1 MFLNFLG
8 ALGFLTRVRV
18 PDRALARPLN
28 DTAKY
33 FSLVGLLLG
42 IVLAG
47 IFAALSFVFPP
58 AIAVTLVF
66 AASALITG
74 AFHEDGFAD
83 TVDGFG
89 GGWTKE
95 DVLRI
100 MQDSRIGSFG
110 ALGLVLLVVLKIQS
124 LSSIDLEWI
133 GPTIILANA
142 LSRFVSTTFVFSH
155 DYVRFEGKSKP
166 LADGIDKH
174 SLLLC
179 AVFGLVPVA
188 LFPIKVG
195 ATILLVTVALWLF
208 WSYRIR
214 SRIGGYTGDT
224 LGAIQQLTELLV
236 FLVVAAWTFI

>member
-1 MFLNFLG
+1 MLLNFLG
-8 ALGFLTRVRV
+8 AVGFLTRIRV

-42 IVLAG
+42 IGLAG
-47 IFAALSFVFPP
+47 IFAATSFLFPP
-58 AIAVTLVF
+58 TITITLLF

-89 GGWTKE
+89 GGWTKA

-110 ALGLVLLVVLKIQS
+110 ALGLILLVILKIQA
-124 LSSIDLEWI
+124 LSSVDLEWI
-133 GPTIILANA
+133 GPTIILASA
-142 LSRFVSTTFVFSH
+142 LSRFVSTTFVFTH
-155 DYVRFEGKSKP
+155 EYVRFEGKSKP
-166 LADGIDKH
+166 LADGIDLR
-174 SLLLC
+174 SLLVC
-179 AVFGLVPVA
+179 AFFGLLPLA
-188 LFPIKVG
+188 LFPLTVSLVVLL
-195 ATILLVTVALWLF
+195 ATVMLWLF
-208 WSYRIR
+208 WSYRIK

-224 LGAIQQLTELLV
+224 LGAIQQLTEVLV

>member
-1 MFLNFLG
+1 MWLNFLG
-8 ALGFLTRVRV
+8 ALGFLTRIRV

-42 IVLAG
+42 ITLSL
-47 IFAALSFVFPP
+47 IFTAFSYVFPTTV
-58 AIAVTLVF
+58 AVTLVF

-89 GGWTKE
+89 GGWTKA

-110 ALGLVLLVVLKIQS
+110 ALGLVLLVILKIQA
-124 LSSIDLEWI
+124 LSSIELAWI
-133 GPTIILANA
+133 GPAVILANA
-142 LSRFVSTTFVFSH
+142 LSRFVSTTFVFTH
-155 DYVRFEGKSKP
+155 EYVRFEGKSKP
-166 LADGIDKH
+166 LADGIDRR
-174 SLLLC
+174 SLFVC
-179 AVFGLVPVA
+179 AFFGLVPLA
-188 LFPIKVG
+188 LFPLMVSLTILV
-195 ATILLVTVALWLF
+195 ATIVLWLF
-208 WSYRIR
+208 WSYRIKT
-214 SRIGGYTGDT
+214 RIGGYTGDT
-224 LGAIQQLTELLV
+224 LGAIQQLTEVLV